1 MFRENES
8 GFITLSGLIV
18 ITILGIMLAGASLFV
33 YTKQKK
39 ALSYKIMYTREKQA
53 LALIS
58 ELEKDIQ
65 NLKNDEFDSELSTG
79 ILFLNDKYSDFN
91 FTITDVSTGI
101 NENFL
106 SIKILETEEIK
117 DLLKRYQDEIKTD
130 FGWLNPKISEVKKL
144 EEVHKDFTD
153 RDIFPL
159 INTLPPFNFY
169 YMNEDFIKAVCEI
182 CSLKDSEQDL
192 NTLYKTNSTH
202 KVFDFIG
209 FKTQFWN
216 ISFSTDFYNISCIFA
231 AVPEKNNQNKIER
244 YILIEK
250 HLEYKGGVK

>member
-18 ITILGIMLAGASLFV
+18 ITILTIMLAGASLFV

-39 ALSYKIMYTREKQA
+39 VLSYKIMYTREKQA

-79 ILFLNDKYSDFN
+79 LLFLINKYSKLNFN
-91 FTITDVSTGI
+91 ITDASTGI
-101 NENFL
+101 NENFI
-106 SIKILETEEIK
+106 SKKILETEEIK
-117 DLLKRYQDEIKTD
+117 ELVKRYKNEIKTD
-130 FGWLNPKISEVKKL
+130 YGWLNPKISEEKKL
-144 EEVHKDFTD
+144 EEIHKDF
-153 RDIFPL
+153 RNKDIFPL

-169 YMNEDFIKAVCEI
+169 YMNEDFIKAVCKI
-182 CSLKDSEQDL
+182 CSLKDFDQDL
-192 NTLYKTNSTH
+192 LSLYNTNPTH

-216 ISFSTDFYNISCIFA
+216 ISSSTDFYNISCIFA
-231 AVPEKNNQNKIER
+231 AVPEKNSQNKIER
-244 YILIEK
+244 
-250 HLEYKGGVK
+250 